1 MSIMRW
7 VRVSMEGQEG
17 ATAVEYAFLA
27 SLIALVI
34 ILAVELIGISLVDV
48 FESVL
53 DGF

>member
-1 MSIMRW
+1 MR
-7 VRVSMEGQEG
+7 VKQGLAQLRQEQHG
-17 ATAVEYAFLA
+17 ATSVEYAFLA

-34 ILAVELIGISLVDV
+34 IVAVEAIGISLSEV